1 MNIKT
6 TLKTTV
12 AAAALFA
19 IAAPAVAGSVQSRND
34 TTTFKLTGQVNKA
47 FAYIDNGAAARGQ
60 VVENDISRSRLHAAY
75 STSVNEAVTV
85 KGRFELMFSDNDLS
99 STGVVDSAATG
110 EAGANVDGGADNSG
124 SVTESWISVEHKQL
138 GTFQIG
144 KLEEA
149 SDRAW
154 TNGPNPAGNAVDAGS
169 ALLGSVDLHT
179 SSATDNTFSGSTV
192 GQFFQAFEGSGGA
205 NMVGYV
211 TPSLGGAKLLVSY
224 ANDSDVDFG
233 VSYGGKFGGFAVDV
247 YGGYKNSSGSGS
259 IDSQWGVSGGVSH
272 DSGFSL
278 GAGYGTEDSE
288 ASGQNDAD
296 GYWILAGYEAN
307 LVSMGATGFAFQYLS
322 VDEAT
327 GTKGDE
333 GKAYSFGVEQGLAPG
348 LSAYA
353 GYTLI
358 QVDRTATNFDD
369 VSLLMAGM
377 RLNF

>member
-6 TLKTTV
+6 ALKTTV

-19 IAAPAVAGSVQSRND
+19 VASPAVAAD
-34 TTTFKLTGQVNKA
+34 LTFSGQVNKA

-60 VVENDISRSRLHAAY
+60 VVDNDISRSRLYAKY
-75 STSVNEAVTV
+75 SGAINEAVSV
-85 KGRFELMFSDNDLS
+85 KGRFEMMITDNPLS
-99 STGVVDSAATG
+99 ETGVVDTAATG
-110 EAGANVDGGADNSG
+110 EAGSDVDGGGDQTIDL
-124 SVTESWISVEHKQL
+124 TEQWIAIEHKQL

-144 KLEEA
+144 KMEEA

-154 TNGPNPAGNAVDAGS
+154 NTGPNPASNIVDAGS
-169 ALLGSVDLHT
+169 AILSSVDLHV

-192 GQFFQAFEGSGGA
+192 GQFFQGFEGSGGA
-205 NMVGYV
+205 NMIGYV

-224 ANDSDVDFG
+224 ANDGDADIG

-247 YGGYKNSSGSGS
+247 YGGYKNSSGASS
-259 IDSQWGVSGGVSH
+259 SLDHTWGISGGVAH

-278 GAGYGTEDSE
+278 AGGYGTESSK
-288 ASGQNDAD
+288 ASSANDAD
-296 GYWILAGYEAN
+296 GYWVIVGYEAN
-307 LVSMGATGFAFQYLS
+307 LISAGATGVAFQYLK
-322 VDEAT
+322 VDEVT

-333 GKAYSFGVEQGLAPG
+333 GTAYSFGVQQGMGSG

-358 QVDRTATNFDD
+358 QVDRTSTNFDD

-377 RLNF
+377 RLSF

>member
-19 IAAPAVAGSVQSRND
+19 VASPAVAAD
-34 TTTFKLTGQVNKA
+34 LTFSGQVNKA
-47 FAYIDNGAAARGQ
+47 FAYIDNGGAARGQ
-60 VVENDISRSRLHAAY
+60 VVDNDISRSRLYAKY
-75 STSVNEAVTV
+75 SGAVNEAVTV
-85 KGRFELMFSDNDLS
+85 SGRFEMMIADNKLS
-99 STGVVDSAATG
+99 STGVVNSAATG
-110 EAGANVDGGADNSG
+110 EAGSDVDGGGDDAISL
-124 SVTESWISVEHKQL
+124 TEQWIAVEHKQL
-138 GTFQIG
+138 GKFQIG

-154 TNGPNPAGNAVDAGS
+154 NTGPNPAGNIVDAGS
-169 ALLGSVDLHT
+169 ALLGSVDLHV

-224 ANDSDVDFG
+224 ANDGDADIG
-233 VSYGGKFGGFAVDV
+233 LSYGGKFGGFGVEL
-247 YGGYKNSSGSGS
+247 YTGYKNSSGASATL
-259 IDSQWGVSGGVSH
+259 DHTWGISGGVTH
-272 DSGFSL
+272 DSGFSVA
-278 GAGYGTEDSE
+278 GGYGTEDSK
-288 ASGQNDAD
+288 ASGTNDAD
-296 GYWILAGYEAN
+296 GYWVILGYEAN
-307 LVSMGATGFAFQYLS
+307 LISAGATGIAFQYLK

-333 GKAYSFGVEQGLAPG
+333 GKAYSFGVQQGMGAG

-358 QVDRTATNFDD
+358 QVDRTSTNFDD

-377 RLNF
+377 KLTF

>member
-1 MNIKT
+1 VNIKT

-19 IAAPAVAGSVQSRND
+19 VASPAVAAD
-34 TTTFKLTGQVNKA
+34 LTISGQVNKA

-60 VVENDISRSRLHAAY
+60 VVDNDISRSRLYAKY
-75 STSVNEAVTV
+75 SGAVNEAVTV
-85 KGRFELMFSDNDLS
+85 SGRFEMMVSDNKLG
-99 STGVVDSAATG
+99 STGVVNSQATG
-110 EAGANVDGGADNSG
+110 EAGADVDGGGDDTIAL
-124 SVTESWISVEHKQL
+124 TEQWIAIEHKQL
-138 GTFQIG
+138 GKFLLG
-144 KLEEA
+144 KVEEA

-154 TNGPNPAGNAVDAGS
+154 NTGPNPAGNIVDAGS
-169 ALLGSVDLHT
+169 AILGSVDLHV
-179 SSATDNTFSGSTV
+179 SSAADNTFSGSTV
-192 GQFFQAFEGSGGA
+192 GEFFQAFEGSGGA

-224 ANDSDVDFG
+224 ANDGDADIG
-233 VSYGGKFGGFAVDV
+233 LSYGGKFGGFGVEL
-247 YGGYKNSSGSGS
+247 YTGYKNSSGASATL
-259 IDSQWGVSGGVSH
+259 DHTWGISGGVTH

-278 GAGYGTEDSE
+278 AGGYGTEDSK
-288 ASGQNDAD
+288 ASGTNDAD
-296 GYWILAGYEAN
+296 GYWVILGYEAN
-307 LVSMGATGFAFQYLS
+307 LISAGATGIAFQYLK

-333 GKAYSFGVEQGLAPG
+333 GKAYSFGVQQGMGAG

-358 QVDRTATNFDD
+358 QVDRTSTNFDD

-377 RLNF
+377 RLSF

>member
-1 MNIKT
+1 VNIKT

-19 IAAPAVAGSVQSRND
+19 VASPAVAAD
-34 TTTFKLTGQVNKA
+34 LTFSGQVNKA
-47 FAYIDNGAAARGQ
+47 FAYIDNGGAARGQ
-60 VVENDISRSRLHAAY
+60 VVDNDISRSRLYAKY
-75 STSVNEAVTV
+75 SGAVNEAVTV
-85 KGRFELMFSDNDLS
+85 SGRFEMMIADNKLS
-99 STGVVDSAATG
+99 STGVVNSAATG
-110 EAGANVDGGADNSG
+110 EAGTDVDGGGDDTIAL
-124 SVTESWISVEHKQL
+124 TEQWIAIEHKQL
-138 GTFQIG
+138 GKFQIG

-154 TNGPNPAGNAVDAGS
+154 NTGPNPAGNIVDAGS
-169 ALLGSVDLHT
+169 ALLGSVDLHV

-224 ANDSDVDFG
+224 ANDGDADIG
-233 VSYGGKFGGFAVDV
+233 LSYGGKFGGFAVDL
-247 YGGYKNSSGSGS
+247 YTGYKNSSASTTL
-259 IDSQWGVSGGVSH
+259 DYTWGISGGVTH
-272 DSGFSL
+272 DSGFSVA
-278 GAGYGTEDSE
+278 GGYGTEDSK
-288 ASGQNDAD
+288 ASGTNDAD
-296 GYWILAGYEAN
+296 GYWVILGYEAN
-307 LVSMGATGFAFQYLS
+307 LISAGATGIAFQYLK
-322 VDEAT
+322 VDEVT
-327 GTKGDE
+327 GTTGDE
-333 GKAYSFGVEQGLAPG
+333 GKAYSFGVQQGMGAG

-358 QVDRTATNFDD
+358 QVDRTSTNFDD